1 MKWISGISIILVLF
15 GCKKDPES
23 VYPILYTLHHTD
35 QSEEGHYLVEGVDQ
49 VTALSTNIGFFGIY
63 KEQVKADIL
72 EFFRIAFDLKRIEL
86 LNEDSLRMQGFI
98 DDVEFDLTLGY
109 ERVDGAIVIDSLE
122 GTLLTYEKDDDQFVI
137 CGVTKLP
144 IAGPNAINPGP
155 PAYLINSSECL
166 PGYTPENYA
175 HAMLEE
181 YAYPPL
187 DTLGV
192 FLTRLV
198 YK

>member
-23 VYPILYTLHHTD
+23 IYPILYTLDHIE
-35 QSEEGHYLVEGVDQ
+35 QSDEGLYLVEGADQ
-49 VTALSTNIGFFGIY
+49 VASLPTNIGFYGIY
-63 KEQVKADIL
+63 QEQVKVDVL
-72 EFFRIAFDLKRIEL
+72 EAFRLAFDLKRIEL
-86 LNEDSLRMQGFI
+86 LNEDSLQMKGFI
-98 DDVEFDLTLGY
+98 DNEAFDITLGY

-155 PAYLINSSECL
+155 PAYLIVSSECL
-166 PGYTPENYA
+166 PGYIIEDYA

-198 YK
+198 FK